1 MAWSLVRASMFDLCF
16 IRSSSSLVHLAPIY
30 MHPALMPICG
40 KEFDSHNGS
49 RAFLSYVF
57 CKGPLNVHLRYL
69 CSRAKPRWL
78 RCEESSHDILL
89 KELESCLKN
98 HQVDE
103 AWEAYTDF
111 KRLYGLPDDRLL
123 RRFITELSYSS
134 EAKYLQRACDII
146 LLLSKKK
153 SNLLHLDLLRNLSLC
168 LARAQMSIPA
178 SMILRIMIEKGNIPP
193 SNLLGTFV
201 LHMVKKE
208 IGTYLAS
215 NILIQIC
222 DQFQCLGSN
231 RSMHA
236 DLMKPDT
243 IIFNLVLDACASYNL
258 SFKAQQI
265 IECMSQ
271 IGVVADAHTII
282 AIARI
287 YEINGQRD
295 ELKKFKH
302 CVDQVVVYWAHHYF
316 QFYDSLMSL
325 HFKFNDI
332 DSASRLILDIIN
344 FRGTLPHL
352 AERKGLH
359 KPFLIPLGSRNLRQG
374 LKLQVLP
381 HLLHENS
388 LVKLERN
395 DGLVIH
401 NSGKLVLSN
410 KVLAKLV
417 IRYKR
422 QNRID
427 ELSKLLCRIQTEQGS
442 VETNNLCSDVID
454 ACIHVGWLETA
465 HDIIDDIEQEGN
477 LACTGSYESLLTAYY
492 EDKKHREAAA
502 LLKQIRKAG
511 IIISDRMSILNVS
524 IKRSDL
530 ITFLVQEMREGDVD
544 CSIYELNS
552 SIYFF
557 MKAKMIDD
565 ALKTYQSMQGMKVH
579 PTVATYIYM
588 VMGYSSL
595 EMYREI
601 TFLWGDIKR
610 CSNDGSLLI
619 NRDLY
624 EFLILNFLKGGY
636 FERVMEVIGCMKAHC
651 MYLDKWL
658 YRSEFLKLH
667 KDLYKKLKPSNVRT
681 EAQCKRLAHV
691 KDFRKWAGID

>member
-1 MAWSLVRASMFDLCF
+1 MFDLSF
-16 IRSSSSLVHLAPIY
+16 IRSSSSLVHLAPFY
-30 MHPALMPICG
+30 MHPGLIPICG
-40 KEFDSHNGS
+40 KEFVSYNGS

-69 CSRAKPRWL
+69 SCGAKPKWL
-78 RCEESSHDILL
+78 CWEESSHDLLL
-89 KELESCLKN
+89 KKLEICLKN

-103 AWEAYTDF
+103 TWETYTDF
-111 KRLYGLPDDRLL
+111 KRLYGLPNDRLL
-123 RRFITELSYSS
+123 RRFITELSYSP

-146 LLLSKKK
+146 LFLSKEKP
-153 SNLLHLDLLRNLSLC
+153 NVLHLDLLSNLSLC
-168 LARAQMSIPA
+168 LARAQMPIPA
-178 SMILRIMIEKGNIPP
+178 SMILRLMIEKGNIPP

-222 DQFQCLGSN
+222 DHFQRSGSN

-236 DLMKPDT
+236 DLIKPDT
-243 IIFNLVLDACASYNL
+243 IIFNLVLDACSSYNL
-258 SFKAQQI
+258 SFRAQQI
-265 IECMSQ
+265 IELMSQ
-271 IGVVADAHTII
+271 IGVVGDAHTII

-287 YEINGQRD
+287 HAINGQRD

-302 CVDQVVVYWAHHYF
+302 CVDQVTVYCARHYF

-332 DSASRLILDIIN
+332 DSASELILDIIS

-381 HLLHENS
+381 HLMHENS
-388 LVKLERN
+388 LVKLEKN
-395 DGLVIH
+395 DALVTH

-410 KVLAKLV
+410 KALAKLV
-417 IRYKR
+417 IRCKR
-422 QNRID
+422 QNRIG
-427 ELSKLLCRIQTEQGS
+427 ELSKLLCRIQKEQGS
-442 VETNNLCSDVID
+442 VDSNNLCSDVID

-477 LACTGSYESLLTAYY
+477 LAGTDSYESLLTAYY

-511 IIISDRMSILNVS
+511 IVISDKMSIPNVS
-524 IKRSDL
+524 SKRSDL

-544 CSIYELNS
+544 CSIYEFNS

-565 ALKTYQSMQGMKVH
+565 ASKTYQSMQGMKVH

-588 VMGYSSL
+588 IMGYSSL

-610 CSNDGSLLI
+610 RSHDGNLLI

-624 EFLILNFLKGGY
+624 EVLILNFLKGGY
-636 FERVMEVIGCMKAHC
+636 FERVMEVIGCMKMHS
-651 MYLDKWL
+651 MYPDKWM
-658 YRSEFLKLH
+658 YR
-667 KDLYKKLKPSNVRT
+667 
-681 EAQCKRLAHV
+681 
-691 KDFRKWAGID
+691 RKS